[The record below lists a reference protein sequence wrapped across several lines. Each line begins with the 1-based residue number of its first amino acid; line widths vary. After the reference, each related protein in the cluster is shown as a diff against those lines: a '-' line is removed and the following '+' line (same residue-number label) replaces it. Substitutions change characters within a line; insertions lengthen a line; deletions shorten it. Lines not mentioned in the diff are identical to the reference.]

1 MNYTVEKLEK
11 SQVKFNYTATAEEY
25 NKAVD
30 TVYAKTKHK
39 YNVPGFRKGH
49 APKKVIE
56 GMYGVGVFM
65 NDAINQLIDDSI
77 AELEKAGEYEL
88 VAFGSVDD
96 VDIKDDGSVVY
107 ALTMVVKPDVTLGQY
122 KGLEVQK
129 ATAKVTAK
137 QVDEAVAA
145 EQEKQA
151 RYVDVDKAAEN
162 GNVVLLDYSGTVDGV
177 KFDGGTAED
186 YELTL
191 GSNTFIPGFEEQL
204 VGIKAGEQKDVK
216 VTFPKEYHAE
226 NLAGKEAV
234 FACNV
239 KAVRV
244 KELPA
249 IDDDFAKEV
258 SEFDTLA
265 EYKADVKAKL
275 LEKENLKAERDYEDS
290 IVEKIVETSTVEI
303 PEAMINQEAD
313 EMLHDMEYRLMY
325 QGMRMEDYL
334 KYLNM
339 TREQL
344 AEQYKPQAEK
354 TVKVRLVMNEIVKA
368 ENIGIEDKD
377 IDNRLEKM
385 AEESSQ
391 TVEEVRKS
399 LHKED
404 LNYIVNSIISE
415 KLMNTLKAANPAKA
429 SAKKSAKAAAEGE
442 KKADGEEKKSDDKGD
457 KKEVKKAPAKKST
470 KTAKTKTADA
480 E

>member
-11 SQVKFNYTATAEEY
+11 SQIKFNYTASQEEY

-65 NDAINQLIDDSI
+65 NDAINQLIDDAI
-77 AELEKAGEYEL
+77 AELEKSGEYEL

-96 VDIKDDGSVVY
+96 VDIKDDGSVVF
-107 ALTMVVKPDVTLGQY
+107 ALTMVVMPEVTLGQY
-122 KGLEVQK
+122 KGLNVEKK
-129 ATAKVTAK
+129 AVKVTAK
-137 QVDEAVAA
+137 QVDDAVAA

-151 RYVDVDKAAEN
+151 RFVDVDKAAES
-162 GNVVLLDYSGTVDGV
+162 GDTVLIDYVGTVDGV
-177 KFDGGTAED
+177 KFDGGSAED

-191 GSNTFIPGFEEQL
+191 GSNTFIPGFEDQL
-204 VGIKAGEQKDVK
+204 IGTKAGEQKDVK
-216 VTFPKEYHAE
+216 VTFPEEYHAE
-226 NLAGKEAV
+226 NLKGKEAV
-234 FACNV
+234 FACTV

-249 IDDDFAKEV
+249 IDDEFAKEV

-265 EYKADVKAKL
+265 DYKADLKAKL
-275 LEKENLKAERDYEDS
+275 VEQETRKAEREYEDNL
-290 IVEKIVETSTVEI
+290 IEKIVEGSSVEI
-303 PEAMINQEAD
+303 PDAMIAQEAD

-334 KYLNM
+334 GYLQM

-354 TVKVRLVMNEIVKA
+354 TVRVRLVMSALVKA

-377 IDNRLEKM
+377 IDERLEKM

-404 LNYIVNSIISE
+404 LNYIVNSVMSE
-415 KLMNTLKAANPAKA
+415 KLLAVLKEANPPKAA
-429 SAKKSAKAAAEGE
+429 AKKSASKAEAKTEG
-442 KKADGEEKKSDDKGD
+442 DGEPVAE
-457 KKEVKKAPAKKST
+457 KKAPAKKTTKST
-470 KTAKTKTADA
+470 KTKPADA